1 MSIGQEK
8 LSIVSYEVTDETSDN
23 PLEIVQDERKFYEK
37 A

>member
-23 PLEIVQDERKFYEK
+23 PPEIVQTERKFYEK